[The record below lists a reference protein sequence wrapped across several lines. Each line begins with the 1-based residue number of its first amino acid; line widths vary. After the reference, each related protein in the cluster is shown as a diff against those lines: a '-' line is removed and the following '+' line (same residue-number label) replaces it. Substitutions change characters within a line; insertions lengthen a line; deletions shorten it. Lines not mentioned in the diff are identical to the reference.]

1 MCLKIEEEQGCQ
13 NRGQLCV
20 HMFEWKKMWSYRK
33 SGRGR
38 PGQSPGGGETAE
50 GGGGAV
56 TEGGRVEQDDD
67 L

>member
-1 MCLKIEEEQGCQ
+1 MSTCLSG
-13 NRGQLCV
+13 
-20 HMFEWKKMWSYRK
+20 KKCGATERVE
-33 SGRGR
+33 GGR